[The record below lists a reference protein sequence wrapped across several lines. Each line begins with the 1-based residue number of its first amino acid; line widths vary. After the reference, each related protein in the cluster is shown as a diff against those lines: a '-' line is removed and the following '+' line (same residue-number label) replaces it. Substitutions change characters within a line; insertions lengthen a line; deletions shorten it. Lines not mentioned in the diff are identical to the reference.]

1 MTRVHNF
8 NAGPAALPL
17 VALEQAQR
25 ELIDFEGTGMSI
37 LEHSHRGKAFEAV
50 HDEALSLVRKLLGV
64 PDTHDILL
72 LQGGAHA
79 QFAMI
84 PMNLLPA
91 GKSAD
96 YVLTDG
102 WSDRAFE
109 ECKNVGGTR
118 LAGKIDGY
126 TRIPRPDE
134 LSFDPAA
141 AYVHVTSNG
150 TLSGTQW
157 QEFPTTAAPLVADM
171 SSDILSRPIDVSK
184 FGLIY
189 AGAQKNIGPSGITI
203 VIIRKDLI
211 ASARTDIPKYFR
223 YSTHSKERSLY
234 NTPPTFSIYLARNV
248 LRWLESEGGVA
259 GIAEKN
265 RKKTDL
271 LYAAIDARPD
281 FFRAP
286 VDKGSRSRMNV
297 VFRLPTEALDAKFCS
312 EAERRGIVGLKGHR
326 SVGGVRA
333 STYNAV
339 PLAAVEALVAFMEEF
354 AASEKA

>member
-8 NAGPAALPL
+8 NAGPSAIPL

-25 ELIDFEGTGMSI
+25 ELLEFEGTGMSI
-37 LEHSHRGKAFEAV
+37 LEHSHRGKAFEKV
-50 HDEALSLVRKLLGV
+50 HDETLGLIKKLMAV
-64 PDTHDILL
+64 PDTHDVLL

-109 ECKNVGGTR
+109 ECKNVGAAR
-118 LAGKIDGY
+118 VAGKIEGY
-126 TRIPRPDE
+126 GRIPRADE
-134 LSFDPAA
+134 LSLHADA
-141 AYVHVTSNG
+141 AYVHLTSNN
-150 TLSGTQW
+150 TLFGTQW
-157 QEFPTTAAPLVADM
+157 HEFPETAAPLVADM
-171 SSDILSRPIDVSK
+171 SSDILSRPVDVAK
-184 FGLIY
+184 FALIY
-189 AGAQKNIGPSGITI
+189 AGAQKNIGPSGITVV
-203 VIIRKDLI
+203 VIKKDAI
-211 ASARTDIPKYFR
+211 AAGRTDIPKYFR
-223 YSTHSKERSLY
+223 YSTHAKERSLY

-248 LRWLESEGGVA
+248 LRWLDAEGGVA
-259 GIAEKN
+259 AMAEKN

-281 FFRAP
+281 FYRAP
-286 VDKGSRSRMNV
+286 VDKASRSRMNV
-297 VFRLPTEALDAKFCS
+297 VFRLPTEELDSKFCA
-312 EAERRGIVGLKGHR
+312 EAEKAGMVGLKGHR

-339 PLAAVEALVAFMEEF
+339 PHASVEALVAFMDDF
-354 AASEKA
+354 ARKAG